1 MVARVLRHVAPRA
14 GNACTCARAIDKC
27 RADATRWWPWLS
39 RLATVVAL
47 VHTRQG
53 LQLAKEYAAAQ
64 VQVLGVRP

>member
-1 MVARVLRHVAPRA
+1 VTLLQQRLPALLARK
-14 GNACTCARAIDKC
+14 RAIDKC